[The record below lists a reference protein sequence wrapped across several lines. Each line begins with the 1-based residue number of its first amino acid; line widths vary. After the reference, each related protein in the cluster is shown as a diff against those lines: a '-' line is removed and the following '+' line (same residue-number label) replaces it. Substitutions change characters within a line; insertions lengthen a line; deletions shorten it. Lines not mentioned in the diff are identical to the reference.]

1 MKKYV
6 ANEGYR
12 NQKYITIKNK
22 AVCDNKENFYMRIQ
36 IQALT
41 NAMKNL
47 SSTGLQLFLYFSKNQ
62 AGYSFWLSKADVLD
76 NTGIKSEAT
85 YLKAVKELIDK
96 GYLIQENEGSNKY
109 LFYEVPSNDIDAH
122 IEEQKEDTGGTENNA
137 YAEESNVIEK
147 ENDIKENPVIKED
160 TVNAEKKYKPT
171 KEDEIF
177 IKDKISLIN
186 DDLYSVEEVIE
197 DCKQCKYSKERTEYI
212 LLEVQSRLKKSETK
226 IELVENTNVEPED
239 TEQEDDSNRS
249 QDMELLIDSVIS
261 DLADKQY
268 TFDNTPNKKENGDE
282 STTKS

>member
-12 NQKYITIKNK
+12 NQKYITIENK

-47 SSTGLQLFLYFSKNQ
+47 SATGLQLFLYFSKNQ
-62 AGYSFWLSKADVLD
+62 TGYSFWLSKVDVLN

-85 YLKAVKELIDK
+85 YLKAVKELINK

-109 LFYEVPSNDIDAH
+109 LFYEVPSNDTDIY
-122 IEEQKEDTGGTENNA
+122 IEEQTEDTEKNA
-137 YAEESNVIEK
+137 FIEESNVIEQ

-160 TVNAEKKYKPT
+160 TVNTEKKYIPIR
-171 KEDEIF
+171 EDEVF
-177 IKDKISLIN
+177 IKDRVSLIN

-249 QDMELLIDSVIS
+249 QDMEL
-261 DLADKQY
+261 
-268 TFDNTPNKKENGDE
+268 FD
-282 STTKS
+282 